1 MKKNVAKL
9 LRSMF
14 LVFSAVLVLVG
25 CAGSEEG
32 ADPSTEDTT
41 TTETT
46 EVEET
51 SEAETEEGTED
62 EAMTG
67 DQDLEGRTLN
77 VVATSE
83 QYVPMFE
90 AFTEQ
95 TGAEVEFLSMS
106 SGEVLSRMEAEG
118 EASADLWFGGG
129 LDAFMD
135 AKEKGLLQ
143 NYESPHAEDVPE
155 EYKDADG
162 AWIAKG
168 LTVVGFLGNNEVL
181 EELGLDMPATWDELA
196 DPQYQGEVLMSN
208 PAISGTNYAA
218 VKGILDMKGEE
229 EGWAYWEELNQN
241 IPFYTKRGGDPR
253 DRTAQGEFALG
264 IIPVDKIS
272 FDLAEDNNLTVVYPE
287 DGIPW
292 VPEGVAIFDGAE
304 NADVAEAFIDFM
316 LTPEGQEFIVEADG
330 KDTAQLVKPDAEGYD
345 LGLPEEDLVD
355 QDLSTFGTMREEILD
370 RFGEISSGKEEE

>member
-46 EVEET
+46 ETEESSEADVEE
-51 SEAETEEGTED
+51 EGED
-62 EAMTG
+62 EAVAG
-67 DQDLEGRTLN
+67 DQDFEGRTLN

-83 QYVPMFE
+83 AYVPMFE
-90 AFTEQ
+90 AFTEE

-135 AKEKGLLQ
+135 AKDKGLLQ
-143 NYESPHAEDVPE
+143 NYQSPNAEDVSE
-155 EYKDADG
+155 DYKDADG

-168 LTVVGFLGNNEVL
+168 LTVVGFLGNNEIL
-181 EELGLDMPATWDELA
+181 EELGLEMPTTWDELA
-196 DPQYQGEVLMSN
+196 DPQYEGEVLMSN

-218 VKGILDMKGEE
+218 VKGILDLKGEE

-304 NADVAEAFIDFM
+304 NGDIAEAFIDFM

-355 QDLSTFGTMREEILD
+355 QDLSTFGTMREEILE

>member
-1 MKKNVAKL
+1 MKKNVSKL
-9 LRSMF
+9 WRSLF
-14 LVFSAVLVLVG
+14 LVVAALVVLVG
-25 CAGSEEG
+25 CAGSQEE
-32 ADPSTEDTT
+32 ADPSTEDTAS
-41 TTETT
+41 ETT
-46 EVEET
+46 EVEES
-51 SEAETEEGTED
+51 SEAETEEEADD
-62 EAMTG
+62 EAAAG
-67 DQDLEGRTLN
+67 DQDFEGRTLN

-143 NYESPHAEDVPE
+143 NYESPNAEDVPE

-168 LTVVGFLGNNEVL
+168 LTVVGFLGNDEIL
-181 EELGLDMPATWDELA
+181 EELGLEMPTTWDELA
-196 DPQYQGEVLMSN
+196 DPQYEGEVLMSN

-330 KDTAQLVKPDAEGYD
+330 KDTAQLVKPDAEGHD

>member
-1 MKKNVAKL
+1 
-9 LRSMF
+9 
-14 LVFSAVLVLVG
+14 
-25 CAGSEEG
+25 
-32 ADPSTEDTT
+32 
-41 TTETT
+41 
-46 EVEET
+46 
-51 SEAETEEGTED
+51 
-62 EAMTG
+62 
-67 DQDLEGRTLN
+67 
-77 VVATSE
+77 
-83 QYVPMFE
+83 
-90 AFTEQ
+90 
-95 TGAEVEFLSMS
+95 
-106 SGEVLSRMEAEG
+106 
-118 EASADLWFGGG
+118 
-129 LDAFMD
+129 
-135 AKEKGLLQ
+135 
-143 NYESPHAEDVPE
+143 
-155 EYKDADG
+155 
-162 AWIAKG
+162 
-168 LTVVGFLGNNEVL
+168 
-181 EELGLDMPATWDELA
+181 
-196 DPQYQGEVLMSN
+196 
-208 PAISGTNYAA
+208 
-218 VKGILDMKGEE
+218 MKGEE